1 MPAKDES
8 DIPADMKKIH
18 QQLERWRSTR
28 RGRSPIPARLWA
40 AAAGVAREHG
50 VNRTSQVLHLEFN
63 KLKGFVESM
72 RPTKRI
78 TNRAP
83 QFVELVT
90 APPADVTECVIELEG
105 RCGKMRIQWKG
116 ITPPDLA
123 GLSRVLWEPK

>member
-1 MPAKDES
+1 MPRKGQA
-8 DIPADMKKIH
+8 DIPAEMEKVY

-63 KLKGFVESM
+63 KLKRFVESR
-72 RPTKRI
+72 RPTKRS

-90 APPADVTECVIELEG
+90 ALPTDVTECVIELEG
-105 RCGKMRIQWKG
+105 RCGKMRIQLKG
-116 ITPPDLA
+116 MTPPDLA
-123 GLSRVLWEPK
+123 GLSRILWERK